1 MKIVTTIVATLLGL
15 LFIAASVP
23 YFLHMMPEPAF
34 PADSF
39 AAKYMGAMG
48 GSGYMGFVKAFE
60 LIGGLLV
67 LIPRTR
73 NFGLLVLGPIVI
85 NILAFSHFI
94 MKDEG
99 LAGNAVIALLPAFL
113 LWSERRK
120 FAGLLR

>member
-1 MKIVTTIVATLLGL
+1 MKIATTIVATLLGL

-23 YFLHMMPEPAF
+23 FFLHMMPEPKF
-34 PADSF
+34 DSGSLPAL
-39 AAKYMGAMG
+39 YMGSMG
-48 GSGYMGFVKAFE
+48 ASGYMGFVKAFE
-60 LIGGLLV
+60 LIGGVLV
-67 LIPRTR
+67 AIPRMR
-73 NFGLLVLGPIVI
+73 NFGLLILGPIMI